1 MPSMPSMYAMNE
13 SLLSALQTLADNG
26 GILTP
31 ELESILAFDEA
42 NFEQKAESYCHVIAD
57 LKGKIAGAEMELERL
72 TQLHAAY
79 TAQAKDLKTRL
90 RDAVAL
96 RGGKAQAG
104 TFALRVQQNGGKTPV
119 KLDDSLNPESLP
131 DDLRVVKFSPNV
143 DAIRAKLEAG
153 ESLPFAALGER
164 GTHLRGV

>member
-1 MPSMPSMYAMNE
+1 MPSMYHLNEALLGAM
-13 SLLSALQTLADNG
+13 QTLTDNG
-26 GILTP
+26 GELTP
-31 ELESILAFDEA
+31 ELEQILALDAEH
-42 NFEQKAESYCHVIAD
+42 FEQKAESYCHVIAD

-72 TQLHAAY
+72 TQLRAAY
-79 TAQAKDLKTRL
+79 TAQANDLKARL

-119 KLDDSLNPESLP
+119 HLDDSLNPESLP
-131 DDLRVVKFSPNV
+131 DDLRVVKYSPNV

-153 ESLPFAALGER
+153 ESLPFATLGER

>member
-1 MPSMPSMYAMNE
+1 MPSLYQLNE

-26 GILTP
+26 GELTP

-42 NFEQKAESYCHVIAD
+42 NFEQKAESYCHILAD
-57 LKGKIAGAEMELERL
+57 LKGKIAGVKAEIDRLEDL
-72 TQLHAAY
+72 LAGY
-79 TAQAKDLKTRL
+79 DAKSLLLKTRL

-104 TFALRVQQNGGKTPV
+104 TFALRVQANGGKTPV
-119 KLDDSLNPESLP
+119 QLDATLNPETLP
-131 DDLRVVKFSPNV
+131 DDLRVVKYSPNV

-153 ESLPFAALGER
+153 ESLPFATLAER

>member
-1 MPSMPSMYAMNE
+1 MPSLYHLNE
-13 SLLSALQTLADNG
+13 ALLGALQTLADNG
-26 GILTP
+26 GELTP

-42 NFEQKAESYCHVIAD
+42 NFEQKAESYCHILAD
-57 LKGKIAGAEMELERL
+57 LKGKIAGVKAEIDRLEDL
-72 TQLHAAY
+72 LAGY
-79 TAQAKDLKTRL
+79 DAKSLLLKTRL

-104 TFALRVQQNGGKTPV
+104 TFALRVQANGGKTPV
-119 KLDDSLNPESLP
+119 QLDATLNPETLP
-131 DDLRVVKFSPNV
+131 DDLRVVKYSPNV

-153 ESLPFAALGER
+153 ESLHFATLGER

>member
-1 MPSMPSMYAMNE
+1 MPSLYQLNE
-13 SLLSALQTLADNG
+13 SLLSALQTLTDNG
-26 GILTP
+26 GELTP
-31 ELESILAFDEA
+31 ELEQILALDEA

-57 LKGKIAGAEMELERL
+57 LKGKIAGAELELKRITDL
-72 TQLHAAY
+72 KAAY
-79 TAQAKDLKTRL
+79 TAQADDLKTRL

-104 TFALRVQQNGGKTPV
+104 TFALRVQANGGKTPV
-119 KLDDSLNPESLP
+119 HLDATLNPETLP
-131 DDLRVVKFSPNV
+131 DDLRVVKYSPNV
-143 DAIRAKLEAG
+143 DAIRSKLEAG

>member
-42 NFEQKAESYCHVIAD
+42 NFEQKAESYCHIIAD
-57 LKGKIAGAEMELERL
+57 YKGKIAGVKAEIDRL
-72 TQLHAAY
+72 TDLKASYESQME
-79 TAQAKDLKTRL
+79 TLKTRL

-104 TFALRVQQNGGKTPV
+104 TFALRVQANGGKTPV
-119 KLDDSLNPESLP
+119 QLDATLNPETLP
-131 DDLRVVKFSPNV
+131 DDLRVVKYSPNV

-153 ESLPFAALGER
+153 ESLPFATLGER